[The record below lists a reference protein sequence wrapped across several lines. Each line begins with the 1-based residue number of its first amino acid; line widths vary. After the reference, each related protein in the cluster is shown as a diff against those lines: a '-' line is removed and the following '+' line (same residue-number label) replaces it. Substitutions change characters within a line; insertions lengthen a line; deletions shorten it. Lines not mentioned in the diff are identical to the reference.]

1 MMGENMRVIIDTD
14 IGSDVDDA
22 LALALAL
29 KSKEIQLE
37 AVTLVY
43 GNVDLRAKIALKML
57 KLAGFEGISVAK
69 GIEKPL
75 LREREVFW
83 TGHEG
88 EGFLTPMDDALKPA
102 PIHAIDLIISKV
114 MSMKRMITLITL
126 GPLTNMAAAIIKE
139 PQIIENIKE
148 VFIMGGVTRLSDGF
162 NLPFR
167 EHNIY
172 SDPEAAKVVF
182 NSGLPITMVPLDV
195 TLKVAINRENLEEI
209 SHVGTPFTDA
219 IVSMVERY
227 LEFCKRDYTWLHDP
241 LTVAAS
247 IDQSLVKTKAMKVI
261 IETKGEATVGQTLAL
276 AVPPREANAKICI
289 GVDADRFKRF
299 FMERIQTA

>member
-1 MMGENMRVIIDTD
+1 MRVIIDTD

-29 KSKEIQLE
+29 KSREIQLG

-43 GNVDLRAKIALKML
+43 GDVDLRAKIALKML
-57 KLAGFEGISVAK
+57 KLAGFEGIPVAK

-88 EGFLTPMDDALKPA
+88 EGLLTPIDNGLKA
-102 PIHAIDLIISKV
+102 DSTHAVDLIVSKV
-114 MSMKRMITLITL
+114 MSAKREITLVTL
-126 GPLTNMAAAIIKE
+126 GPLTNIAASIIKE
-139 PQIIENIKE
+139 PRIIKNIKE

-195 TLKVAINRENLEEI
+195 TLKAAINREDLEEI
-209 SHVGTPFTDA
+209 SRVGTSFTDA

-227 LEFCKRDYTWLHDP
+227 LEFCGRDYTWLHDP
-241 LTVAAS
+241 LTVAVS
-247 IDQSLVKTKAMKVI
+247 IDDSLVKTKAMKVI
-261 IETKGEATVGQTLAL
+261 VETKGEATVGQTLAL
-276 AVPPREANAKICI
+276 AVPPQEANAKVCI
-289 GVDADRFKRF
+289 DVDADRFKKF
-299 FMERIQTA
+299 FMRRLSGEKSQRV